1 MDSDVAPWAVIAV
14 VVDDQAVPIGTVR
27 AGAPC
32 DIDIVDG
39 LLRLC
44 LAARRLGLSIRL
56 TAVHRDLRELAE
68 LVGVTEQLG
77 IA

>member
-1 MDSDVAPWAVIAV
+1 MDANAAPWAVIAL
-14 VVDDQAVPIGTVR
+14 VVDDRAVPIGAVSATAR
-27 AGAPC
+27 C
-32 DIDIVDG
+32 DIGTLDS

-44 LAARRLGLSIRL
+44 LAARRQGLSIRL

-68 LVGVTEQLG
+68 LAGVTDQLG